1 MARTVLFSLS
11 KICSFGFCLVEMGNG
26 WTHCFSYIGNFS
38 KYKKSANSLLKSI
51 WEQGSCCSI
60 KWVST
65 TIVSIRTCSIFKKL
79 IMYRFVHSKEVIYTA
94 RKISGTQLIGVSVK
108 SIHSFC
114 WIKLGARRM
123 IICHL
128 LPLQSHPSQRLV
140 SFFLRIAHPVVH

>member
-26 WTHCFSYIGNFS
+26 WTHCFSYIGNFL
-38 KYKKSANSLLKSI
+38 KYKKSANFLLKSI

-65 TIVSIRTCSIFKKL
+65 TIVSIWTYSIFKML
-79 IMYRFVHSKEVIYTA
+79 IMYRFVHSEEVIYTA
-94 RKISGTQLIGVSVK
+94 LKISGTQLLPVK

-123 IICHL
+123 IICRL
-128 LPLQSHPSQRLV
+128 PPLQCHPSQRLV

>member
-94 RKISGTQLIGVSVK
+94 RKISGTQLISVK

-128 LPLQSHPSQRLV
+128 LPLQCHPSQRLV